1 MKRRFS
7 TGDENFRL
15 RAYACAMPPAVNRSK

>member
-7 TGDENFRL
+7 TGDENFRHY
-15 RAYACAMPPAVNRSK
+15 AYAFLKLPAAKRSK